1 MSDRT
6 DIDVKKQKACMMKRR
21 RELLKLGAADQELV
35 KPVAV
40 DQTSEGRLSRMDA
53 LQSQAMELE
62 IEHHRHQELQ
72 RIETALQRI
81 AEGEYGYCAVC
92 GDEIAIKRLENDPT
106 TPMCINCAKESGSNG
121 HNHLS

>member
-1 MSDRT
+1 MTDRT
-6 DIDVKKQKACMMKRR
+6 DIDIKKLKARMMKRR

-35 KPVAV
+35 RPVAV

-62 IEHHRHQELQ
+62 IEHRRHQELQ
-72 RIETALQRI
+72 RIEIALKRI
-81 AEGEYGYCAVC
+81 AEGDYGYCAIC
-92 GDEIAIKRLENDPT
+92 GDEIALKRLENDPT
-106 TPMCINCAKESGSNG
+106 TPVCINCATSGG